1 MYIIMTCALVFQKHI
16 FLKYRLRV
24 SDINHMMTKHIFYTL
39 LTQHIINGMVERNIL
54 MISSLPLI
62 ECVRVEFEFY
72 HLSETINI
80 RNKIQVNKSIMY
92 TVRRSSSFS
101 SSAASSVKNVT
112 KDIYEYLSHKPKRP
126 FSYNEVRIKRSTCL

>member
-1 MYIIMTCALVFQKHI
+1 MRWSFRNTF

-24 SDINHMMTKHIFYTL
+24 SDINHMMTKHIYYTL

-101 SSAASSVKNVT
+101 SSAASSVKKMLQ